1 MGALLLHCVVVVII
15 VALTQKNELS
25 LLQVAVNLD
34 GFLCADLVARGGV
47 PLSGFYFLP
56 VIVRQSAAPTPEH
69 LIWHNGASVFDNFF
83 DDDILYD
90 SQAAG
95 FTEEQNVIRTR
106 ILEETPRLKPQRNI
120 QSVEGTINVYET
132 TEEDQSPHTAFNLKY
147 LTDGMGTSDQTS
159 DYAPSWKST
168 FIQGEISGSVSSAI
182 TGSSTSCVRQIP
194 QIDTTIEYTM
204 EVANVNDN
212 PPVQGQLTTPKAPVS
227 TVYPDGT
234 YIKLIE
240 EQILC
245 QLIEKSGFLFKDG
258 LEVEVFLYQ
267 SDTEGDLKP
276 LKFYPPSVQIKNGI
290 LLDETSADMDN
301 EDDNLDPNYVEYYI
315 NFNTDRQIPDVD
327 ICRGIQTLKSQNV
340 ELSLDVECPDA
351 DGVFFDIYGTRV
363 GEGDIIDCPDGEDC

>member
-1 MGALLLHCVVVVII
+1 MSFFDKKEDVINIELTPYGRSLMAKGQLLP
-15 VALTQKNELS
+15 AYYS
-25 LLQVAVNLD
+25 
-34 GFLCADLVARGGV
+34 
-47 PLSGFYFLP
+47 
-56 VIVRQSAAPTPEH
+56 
-69 LIWHNGASVFDNFF
+69 FF

-290 LLDETSADMDN
+290 LLDETSDDMDN

-340 ELSLDVECPDA
+340 ELSLDVECPDT